1 MHRKLIQIL
10 FLFFSTSVFA
20 QNYIFNGEIGSF
32 KSASAFSVTP
42 SGFFYVS
49 DNGNNEVVKLDTL
62 DKVIQ
67 KIGGYGWDNSAFVN
81 PADVFATD
89 LRVYVTDK
97 NNHRIQV
104 FDKDLNF
111 LFLIK
116 TDLESNEFEGFQ
128 YPASC
133 ATSIQNDIFILD
145 SENTRILKY
154 NSSGNF
160 NLEFGNYRSGDF
172 TLENPSSIALSHD
185 SKIFVLDSG
194 FLSVF
199 DQYGMGLL
207 KIQSKNETQNINITF
222 NNLILNSSDSL
233 YYQNLNNPLSNFRNI
248 TPNNIPTDESIIEAI
263 LFSGKLYVLT
273 EKRILIFSIL

>member
-10 FLFFSTSVFA
+10 FLVFSTSIYA
-20 QNYIFNGEIGSF
+20 QNFIFKGEIGSF

-42 SGFFYVS
+42 SGFFYIS
-49 DNGNNEVVKLDTL
+49 DIGNNEVVKLDTL

-67 KIGGYGWDNSAFVN
+67 KIGGYGWDNSAFDN

-116 TDLESNEFEGFQ
+116 TDLESNEFEGFR
-128 YPASC
+128 YPTSC

-172 TLENPSSIALSHD
+172 TLENPSSIALSHN

-207 KIQSKNETQNINITF
+207 KIHSKNETQNINITF

-248 TPNNIPTDESIIEAI
+248 TPSKIPTDESIIEAI
-263 LFSGKLYVLT
+263 LFSGKLYILT

>member
-42 SGFFYVS
+42 SGFFYIS

-67 KIGGYGWDNSAFVN
+67 KIGGYGWNNSAFDYPV
-81 PADVFATD
+81 DIFATD

-133 ATSIQNDIFILD
+133 VTSIQNDIFILD
-145 SENTRILKY
+145 SENSRILKY
-154 NSSGNF
+154 YSSGNF

-172 TLENPSSIALSHD
+172 TLENPSQIALSQD
-185 SKIFVLDSG
+185 SKIFVLDNN
-194 FLSVF
+194 FLNIF
-199 DQYGMGLL
+199 DQYGMGLFKL
-207 KIQSKNETQNINITF
+207 KHDFEAQNLNITY
-222 NNLILNSSDSL
+222 NNLILNSTDSL
-233 YYQNLNNPLSNFRNI
+233 YYQNLKNPITNFRNI

-263 LFSGKLYVLT
+263 LFSRKLYLLT
-273 EKRILIFSIL
+273 EKRILIYSIL

>member
-10 FLFFSTSVFA
+10 FLFFSTSIFA
-20 QNYIFNGEIGSF
+20 QNYIFEGEIGSF

-49 DNGNNEVVKLDTL
+49 DNGNNEVIKLDTL

-67 KIGGYGWDNSAFVN
+67 KIGGYGWNNSAFDN
-81 PADVFATD
+81 PVDVFATD

-97 NNHRIQV
+97 NNNRIQV

-172 TLENPSSIALSHD
+172 TLENPSQIALSQD
-185 SKIFVLDSG
+185 SKIFVLDNN
-194 FLSVF
+194 FLNIF
-199 DQYGMGLL
+199 DQYGMGLFKL
-207 KIQSKNETQNINITF
+207 KHNFEAQNLNITY
-222 NNLILNSSDSL
+222 NNLILNSTDSL
-233 YYQNLNNPLSNFRNI
+233 YYQNLKNPITNFRNI
-248 TPNNIPTDESIIEAI
+248 TPNNLPTDENIIEAI
-263 LFSGKLYVLT
+263 LFSGKLYILT
-273 EKRILIFSIL
+273 EKRILVFAIL

>member
-20 QNYIFNGEIGSF
+20 QNYIFDGEIGSF

-42 SGFFYVS
+42 SGFFYIS
-49 DNGNNEVVKLDTL
+49 DIGNNEVIKLDTL

-67 KIGGYGWDNSAFVN
+67 KIGGYGWNNSAFDN
-81 PADVFATD
+81 PVDVFATD

-97 NNHRIQV
+97 NNNRIQV

-133 ATSIQNDIFILD
+133 VTSIQNDIFILD

-172 TLENPSSIALSHD
+172 TLENPSQIALSQD
-185 SKIFVLDSG
+185 SKIFVLDNN
-194 FLSVF
+194 FLNIF
-199 DQYGMGLL
+199 DQYGMGLFKL
-207 KIQSKNETQNINITF
+207 KHNFEAQNLNITY
-222 NNLILNSSDSL
+222 NNLILNSTDSL
-233 YYQNLNNPLSNFRNI
+233 YYQNLKNPITNFRNI
-248 TPNNIPTDESIIEAI
+248 TPNNLPTDENIIEAI
-263 LFSGKLYVLT
+263 LFSGKLYILT
-273 EKRILIFSIL
+273 EKRILIFAIL

>member
-20 QNYIFNGEIGSF
+20 QNYIFEGEIGSF

-42 SGFFYVS
+42 SGFFYIS
-49 DNGNNEVVKLDTL
+49 DIGNNEAIKLDTL

-67 KIGGYGWDNSAFVN
+67 KIGGYGWNNSAFDN
-81 PADVFATD
+81 PVDVFATD

-97 NNHRIQV
+97 NNNRIQV

-116 TDLESNEFEGFQ
+116 TDLETNEFEGFQ

-133 ATSIQNDIFILD
+133 VTSIQNDIFILD

-172 TLENPSSIALSHD
+172 TLENPSQIALSQD
-185 SKIFVLDSG
+185 SKIFVLDNN
-194 FLSVF
+194 FLNIF
-199 DQYGMGLL
+199 DQYGMGLFKL
-207 KIQSKNETQNINITF
+207 KHNFEAQNLNITF
-222 NNLILNSSDSL
+222 NNLILNSTDSL
-233 YYQNLNNPLSNFRNI
+233 YYQNLKNPITNFRNI
-248 TPNNIPTDESIIEAI
+248 TPNNLPTDENIIEAI
-263 LFSGKLYVLT
+263 LFSGKLYILT
-273 EKRILIFSIL
+273 EKRILVFAIL